1 MTIEGLVR
9 RVYDER
15 LVIEAYHM
23 GKTKI
28 LIADDHA
35 VVREG
40 TRQILEQE
48 PDLDV
53 VAEAADGEEAVRLAG
68 SSRPDV
74 DIGRSFW
81 ILVTI
86 DEYTR
91 ECLAMLAAWH
101 ITSGDVIEQAV

>member
-53 VAEAADGEEAVRLAG
+53 VAEAADGEEAGGGGVRLIKLFLIQYG
-68 SSRPDV
+68 
-74 DIGRSFW
+74 F
-81 ILVTI
+81 
-86 DEYTR
+86 
-91 ECLAMLAAWH
+91 
-101 ITSGDVIEQAV
+101 